1 MKLVKTNDPDFCKDE
16 VNGGVINT
24 NVSAYKAYKMQ
35 RNSEKY
41 VSNLNNQ
48 VTTLQN
54 EVKDLKNLIK
64 EFLRDRDGNSNS

>member
-24 NVSAYKAYKMQ
+24 NVNAYRLYKQ
-35 RNSEKY
+35 RRESEK
-41 VSNLNNQ
+41 NIGKLNHQ
-48 VTTLQN
+48 VTSLQT
-54 EVKDLKNLIK
+54 EVQDLKNLIK